1 MEMKKQ
7 MRFVRNHNITPSTSG
22 TLKEL
27 KEAIAAIDFPEDWKY
42 DIECGEDYFEIE
54 LHEQREETDDEL
66 ARRAQQQN
74 EWIAQQE
81 EREKKEFERL
91 KQKFE
96 NGSPKFS

>member
-27 KEAIAAIDFPEDWKY
+27 KEHIAAIDFPEDWKY
-42 DIECGEDYFEIE
+42 DICYGEDYFQIDLQEY
-54 LHEQREETDDEL
+54 REETDDEL
-66 ARRAQQQN
+66 AKRAQQQN
-74 EWIAQQE
+74 DRIAQQE
-81 EREKKEFERL
+81 EREKAEFERL